1 MSHVIRIKRTAFP
14 GEEKKSEKQL
24 KQMFKEQIHDLVQA
38 GKLSRKVDKLMKQ
51 RKLKLKVPT
60 TSEIKVNDKAYKEL
74 KYVFKLYKIP
84 FKRIQKGIEID
95 TTKKL

>member
-1 MSHVIRIKRTAFP
+1 MVR
-14 GEEKKSEKQL
+14 
-24 KQMFKEQIHDLVQA
+24 A

-51 RKLKLKVPT
+51 GKLNLKVPT
-60 TSEIKVNDKAYKEL
+60 TSVIKVNDKAYKEL
-74 KYVFKLYKIP
+74 IYVFKIYKIS

>member
-1 MSHVIRIKRTAFP
+1 MAHIIRIKRTAFP
-14 GEEKKSEKQL
+14 GEEKKGKKQL
-24 KQMFKEQIHDLVQA
+24 KQMFKEQIHDLVKA

-51 RKLKLKVPT
+51 GKLKLKVPT

-74 KYVFKLYKIP
+74 IYVFKLYKIP

>member
-1 MSHVIRIKRTAFP
+1 MSHTIRIKRTAFP
-14 GEEKKSEKQL
+14 GEEKKDKKQL
-24 KQMFKEQIHDLVQA
+24 KQTFKEQIHDLVRA

-51 RKLKLKVPT
+51 GKLKLKVPT

-74 KYVFKLYKIP
+74 IYVFKLYKIP
-84 FKRIQKGIEID
+84 LKRIQKGIEID

>member
-1 MSHVIRIKRTAFP
+1 V
-14 GEEKKSEKQL
+14 E
-24 KQMFKEQIHDLVQA
+24 A
-38 GKLSRKVDKLMKQ
+38 GKLSRKVDKLIKQ

-84 FKRIQKGIEID
+84 FKRIQKGIEVD

>member
-1 MSHVIRIKRTAFP
+1 MSRTIRIRRIAFP
-14 GEEKKSEKQL
+14 GEEKKDKKQL
-24 KQMFKEQIHDLVQA
+24 KQTFKEHVHDLVRA

-51 RKLKLKVPT
+51 GKLKLKVPT

-74 KYVFKLYKIP
+74 IYVFKLYKIP
-84 FKRIQKGIEID
+84 FKRKQKGIEID